1 MQRCR
6 IFYVL
11 AVLSF
16 ALVIGSASVAAAR
29 AGEDPNPPASV
40 PGSRSTGQ
48 EVTTQGH
55 SNPAPIGRPRDPQ
68 SPALPEAPVT
78 VLLPVICAIAAVGTL
93 YAINVRRRSRRAIAE

>member
-6 IFYVL
+6 IFFVL
-11 AVLSF
+11 AVLTF
-16 ALVIGSASVAAAR
+16 ALVIGSASVVAAR
-29 AGEDPNPPASV
+29 AGEDPNPPGSA
-40 PGSRSTGQ
+40 PNSRSTGQ

-55 SNPAPIGRPRDPQ
+55 PNPAPIGNRRDPQ

-93 YAINVRRRSRRAIAE
+93 YAVNVRRRLRGSIAE